1 MKRRIVERIK
11 SWAVIVGIFTAFGGF
26 VWGTYSYLDVQYAKA
41 EDVQRIEQRLE
52 FKITKDR
59 YETIQERMWKLEDR
73 FPDKRRMP
81 SSVLEEYR
89 QLESEK
95 GLLQEKIKEVK

>member
-1 MKRRIVERIK
+1 MSRRVLDRVKNSIGV
-11 SWAVIVGIFTAFGGF
+11 VIAFLAFGGF
-26 VWGTYSYLDVQYAKA
+26 VWGAYSYLDAQYAKA

-59 YETIQERMWKLEDR
+59 YETIQERLWKLEDR
-73 FPDKRRMP
+73 FPDKRKMP

-95 GLLQEKIKEVK
+95 ELLQEKIKEVK